1 MPRRWRSSTEAV
13 SEPSGPAHTRGA
25 ATPPH
30 NLADVLARRH
40 GLRSMDRP
48 ITPAINSTNRG
59 LSDTRR
65 AFFVISRACAPKDG
79 IAPATAAHARGFRT
93 EFAAD
98 SLLEGTGFEPSV
110 PRGKCPTLRVSAVLS
125 AGIRSP
131 CKSQRSGP

>member
-13 SEPSGPAHTRGA
+13 SEPTGPAHTGGA

-59 LSDTRR
+59 LSDTPETM
-65 AFFVISRACAPKDG
+65 INHCAQMD
-79 IAPATAAHARGFRT
+79 
-93 EFAAD
+93 
-98 SLLEGTGFEPSV
+98 
-110 PRGKCPTLRVSAVLS
+110 TLPMA
-125 AGIRSP
+125 
-131 CKSQRSGP
+131 